1 MSAAMLASPKATD
14 REVKSHA
21 CNSRVRA
28 DARGT
33 ARRPRPPRA
42 GGQRGQGT
50 VEYVALVTLVAIVMV
65 GVIAALK
72 SAQFTEGQELGALI
86 LKKIAEAVSKVKY

>member
-1 MSAAMLASPKATD
+1 MLTAAVHAQMLA
-14 REVKSHA
+14 
-21 CNSRVRA
+21 
-28 DARGT
+28 ARLR
-33 ARRPRPPRA
+33 ARRRRLGA
-42 GGQRGQGT
+42 AQSGQGT

-72 SAQFTEGQELGALI
+72 SAQFTEGQELGSLI